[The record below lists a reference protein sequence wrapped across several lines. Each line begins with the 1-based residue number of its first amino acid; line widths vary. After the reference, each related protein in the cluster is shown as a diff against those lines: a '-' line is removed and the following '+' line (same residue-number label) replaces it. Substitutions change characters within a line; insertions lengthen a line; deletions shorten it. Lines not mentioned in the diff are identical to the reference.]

1 MKSLKLKQPTSQ
13 TENKE
18 KVTESNINKG
28 KAESEVLLQENQA
41 LRDEIEAL
49 KV

>member
-18 KVTESNINKG
+18 KVMESNVNKG
-28 KAESEVLLQENQA
+28 KAENEILLQENQV